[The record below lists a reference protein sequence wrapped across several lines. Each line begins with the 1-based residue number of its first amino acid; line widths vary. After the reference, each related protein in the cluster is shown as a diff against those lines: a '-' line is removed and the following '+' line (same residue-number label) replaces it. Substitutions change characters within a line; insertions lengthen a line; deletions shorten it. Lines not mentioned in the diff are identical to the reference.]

1 MSGRKTGRSLGQ
13 THMGGASQSWVKE
26 QDTEIKHILSFP
38 VVLISYYQLHILL
51 SHAPLHNEGRD
62 SAAPV
67 HVCATNRAELT

>member
-1 MSGRKTGRSLGQ
+1 MAGKQEETLARPTWGSLPV
-13 THMGGASQSWVKE
+13 M
-26 QDTEIKHILSFP
+26 DTEIKHILSFP